1 MAIED
6 SANGMAAALGAGMSC
21 VVTTSSYTGAEDFT
35 GAALVVTTLG
45 DPASAGREEVETE
58 VLADP
63 FGISPGR
70 QIELDDLRAVL
81 SRAHTPPYT
90 PTPERPR

>member
-1 MAIED
+1 MEPVDPVDARLLQ
-6 SANGMAAALGAGMSC
+6 A
-21 VVTTSSYTGAEDFT
+21 
-35 GAALVVTTLG
+35 LG

-70 QIELDDLRAVL
+70 QVELDDLRAVL
-81 SRAHTPPYT
+81 SRAHTSPST